1 MTAGLTCEL
10 CGASAEKHPQVQS
23 FDENPRTFCCMG
35 CLNVYGIL
43 RESGAWAEGMD
54 PRDSELFQRSLEM
67 GLIGVR
73 SEEAPGGP
81 SVIPEGAETREA
93 LYQLSG
99 MWCTSCGWVIEHV
112 LSREAGVRS
121 AEVLFT
127 SDLLKV
133 RYCPQY
139 LAPDRIG
146 ERVAALGYRA
156 TEYLGEREGG
166 RKAWQDLLLRLGLAG
181 AMWMNVMLFSLVI
194 YASYWEGIA
203 EWARRGVP
211 LILMALAA
219 PAVFYSAWPIHRI
232 AWLGLRQGYLRM
244 EALISV
250 GVLAAFS
257 YSSVQAFLGGKH
269 YYFDTACA
277 IVTLMLTGKALER
290 GAKERSAKAIA
301 LLHRLLPKK
310 ARLRLESREH
320 FVAIEALEP
329 GMVFL
334 VKAGERIPADG
345 RVVAGNSAVDE
356 SVVTGESALRPRTV
370 GDDVVCG
377 ALNAGGVLEVEVTR
391 AGADSTLAQIV
402 RAVEGALASRSP
414 LERAVDRVSR
424 VFIPVV
430 LGLAVLTLALCLAAH
445 IPPTEAMLRAIAVLV
460 IACPCAL
467 GIATPL
473 ATTAAV
479 GTASRHGILVR
490 DVRVLETFRHVDVLV
505 LDKTGTATE
514 GKVRVREQVE
524 VPLDLVAALESYSE
538 HPLGQAVVRLARERG
553 IPMGEAKEVEIR
565 EGLGLM
571 GTVAGQ
577 RVCAGSLRMMAQ
589 EGVEIPLALQLR
601 CEGWQT
607 EGLTVAYVA
616 VDGRSRGAL
625 AFGDRLRPEA
635 VSVVTALRARGVRTV
650 LLSGDACATTAKIGS
665 ALGVDEALGEVRPG
679 EKASAIRRF
688 QEGGRVVA
696 MVGDGIND
704 APALAAADLGIAM
717 GTGADLALNAAPV
730 VLLNTS
736 LERIPETFALAERAH
751 RIVRQN
757 LFWAF
762 AYNVAGIS
770 LAATGVLNPILAAGA
785 MVLSS
790 LSVIGNS
797 LRLNRAR

>member
-1 MTAGLTCEL
+1 MTAGLNCEL
-10 CGASAEKHPQVQS
+10 CGASAEKHPQVQA
-23 FDENPRTFCCMG
+23 FDEKPRTFCCTG
-35 CLNVYGIL
+35 CLNVYAIL
-43 RESGAWAEGMD
+43 RESGAWAEGTD
-54 PRDSELFQRSLEM
+54 PRDSELFQRSLKL
-67 GLIGVR
+67 GLIGVQP
-73 SEEAPGGP
+73 EAKPGSP
-81 SVIPEGAETREA
+81 ALPEDAETREA
-93 LYQLSG
+93 LYQVSG
-99 MWCTSCGWVIEHV
+99 MWCTSCGWVIEHI
-112 LSREAGVRS
+112 LSREHGVRS

-139 LAPDRIG
+139 LAPERIG
-146 ERVAALGYRA
+146 ERVASLGYRA

-203 EWARRGVP
+203 DWARRGVP
-211 LILMALAA
+211 LILMALTI

-250 GVLAAFS
+250 GVLAAFT
-257 YSSVQAFLGGKH
+257 YSSVQAFVGGKH

-310 ARLRLESREH
+310 ARLRLEGREH

-345 RVVAGNSAVDE
+345 RVVAGTSTVDE
-356 SVVTGESALRPRTV
+356 SVVTGESALRPRGV
-370 GDDVVCG
+370 GDEVVCG
-377 ALNAGGVLEVEVTR
+377 ALNAGSVLEVEVTR

-430 LGLAVLTLALCLAAH
+430 LGLATLTLVLCLAAH
-445 IPPTEAMLRAIAVLV
+445 LPTTEAMLRAIAVLV

-479 GTASRHGILVR
+479 GTASRRGILVR

-553 IPMGEAKEVEIR
+553 LALAEAREVVIR
-565 EGLGLM
+565 EGRGLL
-571 GTVAGQ
+571 GTVVGQ
-577 RVCAGSLRMMAQ
+577 RVCVGSLRLMA
-589 EGVEIPLALQLR
+589 EESVEIPLALQLR
-601 CEGWQT
+601 CESWQA

-616 VDGRSRGAL
+616 VDGGSRGAL
-625 AFGDRLRPEA
+625 GFGDRLRPEA
-635 VSVVTALRARGVRTV
+635 VAVVTALRARGVRTV
-650 LLSGDACATTAKIGS
+650 LLSGDARATTEKIGS
-665 ALGVDEALGEVRPG
+665 ALGVDEALGEVAPG
-679 EKASAIRRF
+679 EKAAAIRRF

-751 RIVRQN
+751 RVVRQN

-797 LRLNRAR
+797 LRLNRGR